1 MIETVYNLLDTFSG
15 MMLTVL

>member
-15 MMLTVL
+15 MIVTVL